1 LPNKDRVMKQWDDA
15 SESWGDF
22 VRQGK
27 DFCRDEMNNPATFG
41 LIGNVKGQRVLD
53 LACGEGYNTRMLA
66 RKGAKVTGVDF
77 SMKLVE
83 LARIEE
89 TREKLGI
96 DYWAS
101 DVADLSEFPSNHFD
115 VATCFMALMDIKNY
129 GGTVSEVSRVLKNMG
144 RFVFSIP
151 HPCFELNRI
160 DTTKNYFVATEECV
174 DWKMERLLKP
184 FKTTSFHRT
193 LTDYFNM
200 LHKNRLLVKRLV
212 EPKPSE
218 QVAEK
223 YPLLK
228 QFLLRPHTVII
239 ESIKMAS

>member
-1 LPNKDRVMKQWDDA
+1 
-15 SESWGDF
+15 
-22 VRQGK
+22 
-27 DFCRDEMNNPATFG
+27 
-41 LIGNVKGQRVLD
+41 
-53 LACGEGYNTRMLA
+53 
-66 RKGAKVTGVDF
+66 
-77 SMKLVE
+77 MKLIE

-96 DYWAS
+96 DYRAL

-115 VATCFMALMDIKNY
+115 VVTCFMALMDIKNY

-160 DTTKNYFVATEECV
+160 GTAKNYFVATEECV

-193 LTDYFNM
+193 LTDYFNA
-200 LHKNRLLVKRLV
+200 LHKNGLLVKRLV
-212 EPKPSE
+212 EPRPAK
-218 QVAEK
+218 QVVEK

-239 ESIKMAS
+239 ESIKMAG

>member
-1 LPNKDRVMKQWDDA
+1 M
-15 SESWGDF
+15 
-22 VRQGK
+22 
-27 DFCRDEMNNPATFG
+27 
-41 LIGNVKGQRVLD
+41 
-53 LACGEGYNTRMLA
+53 
-66 RKGAKVTGVDF
+66 TGVDF

-89 TREKLGI
+89 NREKLGI
-96 DYWAS
+96 DYRVS
-101 DVADLSEFPSNHFD
+101 DVADLSKFPSNHFD
-115 VATCFMALMDIKNY
+115 VVTCFMALMDIKNY
-129 GGTVSEVSRVLKNMG
+129 RGTVSEVSRVLKNMG

-151 HPCFELNRI
+151 HPCFELDRI
-160 DTTKNYFVATEECV
+160 GTTKNYFVATEERV

-193 LTDYFNM
+193 LTDYFNT
-200 LHKNRLLVKRLV
+200 LDKNRLLVRRLV

-228 QFLLRPHTVII
+228 QFLLRPHTVMI
-239 ESIKMAS
+239 EAIKMTG

>member
-15 SESWGDF
+15 SESWVDF

-27 DFCRDEMNNPATFG
+27 DFCRDKMNNPATFR
-41 LIGNVKGQRVLD
+41 LIGNVKDQRVLD

-77 SMKLVE
+77 SKKLVE

-89 TREKLGI
+89 NREKLGI
-96 DYWAS
+96 DYRVS

-115 VATCFMALMDIKNY
+115 VVTCFMALMDIKNY
-129 GGTVSEVSRVLKNMG
+129 AGTVSEVARVLKNMG

-151 HPCFELNRI
+151 HPCFELDRI
-160 DTTKNYFVATEECV
+160 GTTKNYFMASEECV

-193 LTDYFNM
+193 LTDYFNT
-200 LHKNRLLVKRLV
+200 LDKNRLLVKRLV

-218 QVAEK
+218 QVAKK

-239 ESIKMAS
+239 ESVKMTG

>member
-1 LPNKDRVMKQWDDA
+1 MKQWDDA
-15 SESWGDF
+15 SESWVDF

-27 DFCRDEMNNPATFG
+27 DFCRDRMNNPATFR
-41 LIGNVKGQRVLD
+41 LIGNVKGQRALD
-53 LACGEGYNTRMLA
+53 LACGEGYNTRMVA
-66 RKGAKVTGVDF
+66 RNGAKVTGVDF

-89 TREKLGI
+89 TRKKLGI
-96 DYWAS
+96 DYRVS

-115 VATCFMALMDIKNY
+115 VVTCFMALMDIKNY

-160 DTTKNYFVATEECV
+160 GTTKNYFVATEECV
-174 DWKMERLLKP
+174 DWEMERLLKP

-200 LHKNRLLVKRLV
+200 LQENRLLVKRLV

-218 QVAEK
+218 QVAAK

-228 QFLLRPHTVII
+228 QFLLRPHIVII
-239 ESIKMAS
+239 ESIKMTG